1 MVMKKIIAL
10 LCCFSFGASA
20 AESVCFGTTSNG
32 HLENGKQ
39 LPAEGPNFVGY
50 SDIARLL
57 GRTYVHSEVYSIIL
71 DAYSGLEKKAPGK
84 VFKYAE
90 TGFKSGGKFYPHKT
104 HRNGLSVDF
113 MTPVVN
119 QKGQSVHLPT
129 HPLNKFGY
137 HIEFDLQGH
146 YQTLTIDYEAMGAH
160 LIELHQEAIKRG
172 YDLWRVIFD
181 PDLQPYLFQTKY
193 GDYLKKHIQFSKRR
207 SWVRHDD
214 HYHVDFEIPCDE
226 IPANKNKA

>member
-1 MVMKKIIAL
+1 MKIIIAV
-10 LCCFSFGASA
+10 LCCLSIGTYA
-20 AESVCFGTTSNG
+20 AESTCYGTTSNG
-32 HLENGKQ
+32 YLENGIQ
-39 LPAEGPNFVGY
+39 LPAEGPNYVGY
-50 SDIARLL
+50 SNIARLL
-57 GRTYVHSEVYSIIL
+57 GRTYVHSEVYNIVL
-71 DAYSGLEKKAPGK
+71 GAYANLENHAPGK

-90 TGFKSGGKFYPHKT
+90 TGFQSGGQFYPHKT

-119 QKGQSVHLPT
+119 QQGQSVHLST

-137 HIEFDLQGH
+137 NIEFDHRGH

-160 LIELHQEAIKRG
+160 LVALHQAAIKQG

-181 PDLQPYLFQTKY
+181 PDLQPYLFQTQY
-193 GDYLKKHIQFSKRR
+193 GNYLKKHIQFSKRR

-214 HYHVDFEIPCDE
+214 HYHVDFDIPCQS
-226 IPANKNKA
+226 